1 MDAGSVL
8 YRKPPPCSRD
18 DDDIQETQQQMQND
32 RHRADVF
39 WRQCVSAVAQSFAS
53 SSKIQLAN
61 QVRKCCIQQLQQRQG
76 LSDYDADVDYDDET
90 KKDIWWNMFVQGTI
104 TKLPS
109 LLLTISTV
117 ESTSW
122 LTPDEQQIL
131 YRSIFPK

>member
-1 MDAGSVL
+1 MAQVL
-8 YRKPPPCSRD
+8 
-18 DDDIQETQQQMQND
+18 
-32 RHRADVF
+32 ALALGF
-39 WRQCVSAVAQSFAS
+39 SAVLLVMVLRSDLFTQWQTDLPPNTPNHFAVTIPTEQ
-53 SSKIQLAN
+53 KNHLQ
-61 QVRKCCIQQLQQRQG
+61 QQLQQRQG

-90 KKDIWWNMFVQGTI
+90 KKVIWWNMFVQGTI